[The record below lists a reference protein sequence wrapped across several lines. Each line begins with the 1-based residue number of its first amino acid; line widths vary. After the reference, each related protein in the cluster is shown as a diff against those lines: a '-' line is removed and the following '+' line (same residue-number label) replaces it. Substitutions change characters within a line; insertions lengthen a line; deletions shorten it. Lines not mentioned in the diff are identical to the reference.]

1 MRHAIHPHRISFLIT
16 LLGLAL
22 ATIGG
27 TCVVVEEEGFPGPY
41 EEPGENE
48 EVMLEQ
54 EEEAME

>member
-1 MRHAIHPHRISFLIT
+1 MRHAIYPHRISFLIA

-27 TCVVVEEEGFPGPY
+27 TCVVVEEGPY

-54 EEEAME
+54 EDEAME